1 MIIKYKY
8 GLFHKEKLYGFDEN
22 WKLYR
27 LPQMIG
33 KNFYGLLKCKPWKDG
48 FFLGADRK
56 SKSQLEAMTIVI
68 DKEISVVKD
77 KDVPF

>member
-8 GLFHKEKLYGFDEN
+8 GLFHNDKLYG
-22 WKLYR
+22 WKDKELFR
-27 LPQMIG
+27 LPQKIG
-33 KNFYGLLKCKPWKDG
+33 KSYYGLLKCKRWKDG

-56 SKSQLEAMTIVI
+56 SKIQLEAMTIVI

-77 KDVPF
+77 KDMPF

>member
-1 MIIKYKY
+1 MIARYKY
-8 GLFHKEKLYGFDEN
+8 GFFHKEKLYG
-22 WKLYR
+22 WKEKELYR
-27 LPQMIG
+27 LPQKID
-33 KNFYGLLKCKPWKDG
+33 KRSYGLLKCKPWKDG

-68 DKEISVVKD
+68 DKEISVIKD